1 MMATESDDDA
11 EDGGESPLEV
21 MFPSMRVRR
30 ENYDKDTLN
39 SRPFQDVLRYLE
51 GINADL
57 LSAQTYI
64 RLQGTRYS
72 AAEDYLMFRF
82 APHLSESVLAVTM
95 NAKEGLQNAAR
106 RELRFLLEAAVKL
119 SSRDFHA
126 DAETFEE
133 RLAGLA
139 DRGKRFEDYVGELRY
154 FHEFEK
160 PEEANAAILS
170 LYGDLSL
177 YVHAAVPQF
186 QGAMIRSGKGED
198 AGTESVATLNRF
210 NKLAFQVYDLVLVRM
225 FFGLGLSMA
234 GDIFTTVLDD
244 EPKWRFHKG
253 KFVSRM
259 SRCFDYKHER
269 RVRRGEMP

>member
-1 MMATESDDDA
+1 MTKNNGSQPIDDD
-11 EDGGESPLEV
+11 DNPLETI
-21 MFPSMRVRR
+21 FRSMRVRR
-30 ENYDKDTLN
+30 ENYERETLN
-39 SRPFQDVLRYLE
+39 SRPFQDALRYLE
-51 GINADL
+51 GISADL
-57 LSAQTYI
+57 LSAQTYV
-64 RLQGTRYS
+64 RMQGSRYS

-82 APHLSESVLAVTM
+82 APHLSESVLAITM
-95 NAKEGLQNAAR
+95 NAKEGLQNSAR

-139 DRGKRFEDYVGELRY
+139 DRKQRFEDYVSELRY
-154 FHEFEK
+154 FDEFEK
-160 PEEANAAILS
+160 PQEANAAILS

-186 QGAMIRSGKGED
+186 QGAMIRSDRGED
-198 AGTESVATLNRF
+198 PGMESVAALNRF
-210 NKLAFQVYDLVLVRM
+210 NSLAFQVYDIVLVRM
-225 FFGLGLSMA
+225 FCGIGLSMA

-253 KFVSRM
+253 KFTGRM

-269 RVRRGEMP
+269 HVRRGEV

>member
-1 MMATESDDDA
+1 MATGNDDQATDDS
-11 EDGGESPLEV
+11 ENPLEAI
-21 MFPSMRVRR
+21 FRSMQATRQ
-30 ENYDKDTLN
+30 NYERDTLN
-39 SRPFQDVLRYLE
+39 SRPFQDGLRYLE
-51 GINADL
+51 GIGADL

-72 AAEDYLMFRF
+72 AADDYLMFRF
-82 APHLSESVLAVTM
+82 APHLSESVLAIM
-95 NAKEGLQNAAR
+95 INAKEGLQNAAR
-106 RELRFLLEAAVKL
+106 REFRFLLEAAVKL

-126 DAETFEE
+126 DAKTFER

-139 DRGKRFEDYVGELRY
+139 DRSKRFEDYVSELRY
-154 FHEFEK
+154 FDEFEK

-186 QGAMIRSGKGED
+186 QSAMIRADKGEG
-198 AGTESVATLNRF
+198 AGMESVSTLNRF
-210 NKLAFQVYDLVLVRM
+210 NSLAFQVYDLVLVRM
-225 FFGLGLSMA
+225 FYGVGLSMA

-253 KFVSRM
+253 KFVGRM

-269 RVRRGEMP
+269 RVRRGEI

>member
-1 MMATESDDDA
+1 MATGNDDQATDDS
-11 EDGGESPLEV
+11 ENPLEAI
-21 MFPSMRVRR
+21 FRSMQVTRQ
-30 ENYDKDTLN
+30 NYERDTLN
-39 SRPFQDVLRYLE
+39 SRPFQDGLCYLE
-51 GINADL
+51 GIGADL

-72 AAEDYLMFRF
+72 AADDYLMFRF
-82 APHLSESVLAVTM
+82 APHLSESVLAIIM

-126 DAETFEE
+126 NAKTFEQ

-139 DRGKRFEDYVGELRY
+139 DRSKRFEDYVSELRY
-154 FHEFEK
+154 FDEFEK
-160 PEEANAAILS
+160 PEQANATILS

-186 QGAMIRSGKGED
+186 QGAMIRADKGEG
-198 AGTESVATLNRF
+198 AGMESVSTLNRF
-210 NKLAFQVYDLVLVRM
+210 SSLAFQVYDLVLVRM
-225 FFGLGLSMA
+225 FYGIGLSMA

-253 KFVSRM
+253 KFVGRM

-269 RVRRGEMP
+269 RVRRGEV

>member
-1 MMATESDDDA
+1 MMTTASNDQ
-11 EDGGESPLEV
+11 DGDNPLEV
-21 MFPSMRVRR
+21 IFRSMRAKR
-30 ENYDKDTLN
+30 ENYENDTLN
-39 SRPFQDVLRYLE
+39 SRPFQDALRYLE
-51 GINADL
+51 GIGADL

-64 RLQGTRYS
+64 RLQGSRY
-72 AAEDYLMFRF
+72 AAVEDYLMFRF
-82 APHLSESVLAVTM
+82 APHLSESVLAIMM

-126 DAETFEE
+126 DAKTFKE

-139 DRGKRFEDYVGELRY
+139 DRSKRFEDYVSELRY
-154 FHEFEK
+154 FDEFEK

-186 QGAMIRSGKGED
+186 QNATIRSDKG
-198 AGTESVATLNRF
+198 AGAGIESVGTLDRF
-210 NKLAFQVYDLVLVRM
+210 NNLAFQVYDLVLVRM
-225 FFGLGLSMA
+225 FYGLGVSMA

-269 RVRRGEMP
+269 RARRGKV